1 VPVRLLPDTYDIPQ
15 AYTPAPRAY
24 VDALLITYDTATAAT
39 ARITTTLDNL
49 ATAINAPSSILAA
62 AHQAAAA
69 ARPELRLQ
77 TSLRSLRDGHLVP
90 PAPGRTEKALR
101 KLGIRDPALLL
112 RSAVID
118 QAARDLITEATT
130 KTRSRE
136 NLGDR
141 APRPARDLKQG
152 SANPAQIAGQDFPG
166 IPRAPQLT
174 SHSLATTAHT
184 TQAERNRP
192 LLQRHRASPAPQI
205 HP

>member
-1 VPVRLLPDTYDIPQ
+1 M
-15 AYTPAPRAY
+15 
-24 VDALLITYDTATAAT
+24 
-39 ARITTTLDNL
+39 DNL
-49 ATAINAPSSILAA
+49 ATAINAPSTILAA
-62 AHQAAAA
+62 VHQAARA

-77 TSLRSLRDGHLVP
+77 MSLRSLRDGHLVP

-118 QAARDLITEATT
+118 QAARDIITEAAT

-141 APRPARDLKQG
+141 APRPARDLKRKL
-152 SANPAQIAGQDFPG
+152 ANPAQIAGQDFPG
-166 IPRAPQLT
+166 LPRAPQLT
-174 SHSLATTAHT
+174 SPGLVTTAHV
-184 TQAERNRP
+184 TQADRNRP
-192 LLQRHRASPAPQI
+192 LLQRHRGSPAPQI